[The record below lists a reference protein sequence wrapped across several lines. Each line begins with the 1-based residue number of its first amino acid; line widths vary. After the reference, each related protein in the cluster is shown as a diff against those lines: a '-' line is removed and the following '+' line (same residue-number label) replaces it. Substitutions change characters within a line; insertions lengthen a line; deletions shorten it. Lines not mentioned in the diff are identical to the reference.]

1 MERGVASG
9 VGRFF
14 LATLASGGVAMALL
28 SCDPG
33 ESDDSLT
40 DGIPDDVAGW
50 IASDEVSV
58 YDPESIFD
66 YIDGHAEV
74 YLAYGMKRCL
84 ARRYSGPD
92 GEADIV
98 LDLFEL
104 ASPADAYGVF
114 THDLDGD
121 TVGIGTASL
130 MRYGWLSFWQGP
142 YFVSIVAE
150 GESERS
156 TKAVLELG
164 RATAV
169 LLPTE
174 GAVPAIVAALPAA
187 GLDPRSVRFLRH
199 PQILNTHVWVDEEN
213 LFQLGPESAA
223 ALGTYAR
230 QEGTGHLLL
239 VEYPSVEIAE
249 SAATA
254 FADRFLGGGAAD
266 GPAPVEDGGWYG
278 MRRAGEGLAAV
289 LAADSE
295 IAVDALLVDAL
306 ASLEGKAP

>member
-1 MERGVASG
+1 MEHGVVSG
-9 VGRFF
+9 IGRFF

-28 SCDPG
+28 SCGPG
-33 ESDDSLT
+33 ESEVRLA

-50 IASDEVSV
+50 LGSEEVSL
-58 YDPESIFD
+58 YDPESIFG

-92 GEADIV
+92 GEADLV

-114 THDLDGD
+114 THDLDGEA
-121 TVGIGTASL
+121 VGIGAASL

-156 TKAVLELG
+156 TEAVLELG
-164 RATAV
+164 RATAA

-187 GLDPRSVRFLRH
+187 GLDLRSVRFLRH
-199 PQILNTHVWVDEEN
+199 PQILNTHYWVDEEN
-213 LFQLGPESAA
+213 LFQLGPQTAA
-223 ALGTYAR
+223 ALGTYVR
-230 QEGTGHLLL
+230 EEGAWHLLL
-239 VEYPSVEIAE
+239 VEYSSGETAE
-249 SAATA
+249 LAAAA
-254 FADRFLGGGAAD
+254 FADRFLGGAAAD
-266 GPAPVEDGGWYG
+266 GPAQVEDRGWYG
-278 MRRAGEGLAAV
+278 ARRAGAGLAAV
-289 LAADSE
+289 LGADSE
-295 IAVDALLVDAL
+295 SAVDALLTEAL
-306 ASLEGKAP
+306 SSLREEAP